1 MANTAN
7 TAKKINTGKVIIGS
21 CYEPAPTPESDP
33 DMLRLQRA
41 LLPPPH
47 PLETRAAAAAD
58 MVLYVVAVI
67 AVVVI
72 IFV

>member
-1 MANTAN
+1 M
-7 TAKKINTGKVIIGS
+7 AKKIDTGKVIIGS
-21 CYEPAPTPESDP
+21 SYELPLTPESDP

-58 MVLYVVAVI
+58 IALYVVSAI
-67 AVVVI
+67 GLIVI

>member
-1 MANTAN
+1 M
-7 TAKKINTGKVIIGS
+7 AKKIDTGKVIIGS

-58 MVLYVVAVI
+58 MVLYVVAAI
-67 AVVVI
+67 GLVVI

>member
-41 LLPPPH
+41 LLPPAH

>member
-1 MANTAN
+1 M
-7 TAKKINTGKVIIGS
+7 AKKINTGKVIIGS
-21 CYEPAPTPESDP
+21 SYELPLTPESDP

-41 LLPPPH
+41 LLPRPH

-58 MVLYVVAVI
+58 IALYVVSAI
-67 AVVVI
+67 ALVVI

>member
-1 MANTAN
+1 M
-7 TAKKINTGKVIIGS
+7 AKKINTGKVIIGS

-58 MVLYVVAVI
+58 MVLYVVSAI
-67 AVVVI
+67 GLVVI
-72 IFV
+72 IFI

>member
-1 MANTAN
+1 M
-7 TAKKINTGKVIIGS
+7 AKKIDTGKVIIGS
-21 CYEPAPTPESDP
+21 CYEPALTPESDP

-41 LLPPPH
+41 LLPPAH

-58 MVLYVVAVI
+58 MVLYVVAAI
-67 AVVVI
+67 GLVVI

>member
-1 MANTAN
+1 M
-7 TAKKINTGKVIIGS
+7 AKKIDTGKVIIGS
-21 CYEPAPTPESDP
+21 CYELPLTPESDP

-41 LLPPPH
+41 LLPPAH

-58 MVLYVVAVI
+58 MVLYVVSAI

-72 IFV
+72 IFI

>member
-1 MANTAN
+1 M
-7 TAKKINTGKVIIGS
+7 AKKIDTGKVIIGS

-58 MVLYVVAVI
+58 MVLYVVAAI
-67 AVVVI
+67 GLVVI
-72 IFV
+72 IFI

>member
-1 MANTAN
+1 M
-7 TAKKINTGKVIIGS
+7 AKKFNTGKVIIGS
-21 CYEPAPTPESDP
+21 CYELPLTPESDP
-33 DMLRLQRA
+33 DMLRVQRA

-58 MVLYVVAVI
+58 IALYVVSAI
-67 AVVVI
+67 ALVVI

>member
-1 MANTAN
+1 M
-7 TAKKINTGKVIIGS
+7 AKKIDTGKVIIGS
-21 CYEPAPTPESDP
+21 SYELPLTPESDP

-41 LLPPPH
+41 LLPRPH

-58 MVLYVVAVI
+58 IALYVVSVI
-67 AVVVI
+67 GLIVI

>member
-1 MANTAN
+1 M
-7 TAKKINTGKVIIGS
+7 AKKIDTGKVIIGS
-21 CYEPAPTPESDP
+21 SYELPLTPESDP

-41 LLPPPH
+41 LLPRPH

-58 MVLYVVAVI
+58 IALYVVSAI
-67 AVVVI
+67 GLIVI

>member
-1 MANTAN
+1 M
-7 TAKKINTGKVIIGS
+7 AKKIDTGKVIIGS

>member
-1 MANTAN
+1 MV
-7 TAKKINTGKVIIGS
+7 KKINTGKVIIGS

-58 MVLYVVAVI
+58 IALYVVSAI
-67 AVVVI
+67 ALVVI

>member
-1 MANTAN
+1 MV
-7 TAKKINTGKVIIGS
+7 KKINTGKVIIGS

-41 LLPPPH
+41 LLPPAH

>member
-1 MANTAN
+1 M
-7 TAKKINTGKVIIGS
+7 AKKIDTGKVIIGS
-21 CYEPAPTPESDP
+21 CYELPLIRESDP

-41 LLPPPH
+41 LLPPAH

-58 MVLYVVAVI
+58 MVLYVVAAI
-67 AVVVI
+67 GLVVI

>member
-1 MANTAN
+1 M
-7 TAKKINTGKVIIGS
+7 AKKINTGKLIIGS

-58 MVLYVVAVI
+58 MVLYVVAAI
-67 AVVVI
+67 GLVVI

>member
-1 MANTAN
+1 M
-7 TAKKINTGKVIIGS
+7 AKKIDTGKVIIGS

-41 LLPPPH
+41 LLPPAH

>member
-1 MANTAN
+1 MAQ
-7 TAKKINTGKVIIGS
+7 KFNTGKVIIGS
-21 CYEPAPTPESDP
+21 SYEPALTPESDP

-41 LLPPPH
+41 LLPRPH

-58 MVLYVVAVI
+58 IALYVVSAI
-67 AVVVI
+67 GLIVI

>member
-1 MANTAN
+1 MAQ
-7 TAKKINTGKVIIGS
+7 KFNTGKVIIGS
-21 CYEPAPTPESDP
+21 CYELPLTPESDP

-41 LLPPPH
+41 LLPH

-58 MVLYVVAVI
+58 IALYVVSAI
-67 AVVVI
+67 GLIVI

>member
-1 MANTAN
+1 M
-7 TAKKINTGKVIIGS
+7 AKKIDTGKVIIGS
-21 CYEPAPTPESDP
+21 SYEPALTPESDP

-41 LLPPPH
+41 LLPRPH

-58 MVLYVVAVI
+58 IALYVVSVI
-67 AVVVI
+67 GLIVI

>member
-1 MANTAN
+1 M
-7 TAKKINTGKVIIGS
+7 AKKINTGKVIIGS

-41 LLPPPH
+41 LLPRPH

-58 MVLYVVAVI
+58 MVLYVVAAI
-67 AVVVI
+67 GVVVI
-72 IFV
+72 IFI

>member
-1 MANTAN
+1 MV
-7 TAKKINTGKVIIGS
+7 KKIDTGKVIIGS
-21 CYEPAPTPESDP
+21 CYELPLTPESDP

>member
-1 MANTAN
+1 M
-7 TAKKINTGKVIIGS
+7 AKKIDTGKVIIGS

-41 LLPPPH
+41 LLPPAH

-58 MVLYVVAVI
+58 MVLYVVAAI
-67 AVVVI
+67 GLVVI

>member
-1 MANTAN
+1 M
-7 TAKKINTGKVIIGS
+7 AKKIDTGKVIIGS
-21 CYEPAPTPESDP
+21 SYELPLTPESDP

-58 MVLYVVAVI
+58 IALYVVSVI
-67 AVVVI
+67 GLIVI

>member
-1 MANTAN
+1 M
-7 TAKKINTGKVIIGS
+7 AKKIDTGKVIIGS
-21 CYEPAPTPESDP
+21 SYELPLIPESDP

-58 MVLYVVAVI
+58 IALYVVSAI
-67 AVVVI
+67 GLIVI

>member
-1 MANTAN
+1 M
-7 TAKKINTGKVIIGS
+7 AKKIDTGKVIIGS
-21 CYEPAPTPESDP
+21 CYELPLTPESAP

-41 LLPPPH
+41 LLPPAH

-58 MVLYVVAVI
+58 MVLYVVSAI

-72 IFV
+72 IFI

>member
-1 MANTAN
+1 MAQ
-7 TAKKINTGKVIIGS
+7 KFNTGKVIIGS
-21 CYEPAPTPESDP
+21 SYELPLTPESDP

-58 MVLYVVAVI
+58 IALYVVSVI
-67 AVVVI
+67 GLIVI
-72 IFV
+72 IFI

>member
-1 MANTAN
+1 M
-7 TAKKINTGKVIIGS
+7 AKKIDTGKVIIGS
-21 CYEPAPTPESDP
+21 SYEPALTPESDP

-41 LLPPPH
+41 LLPPAH

>member
-1 MANTAN
+1 M
-7 TAKKINTGKVIIGS
+7 KQKFNTGKVIIGS
-21 CYEPAPTPESDP
+21 AHEPALTPELDP

-47 PLETRAAAAAD
+47 KLEIRAAAAAD
-58 MVLYVVAVI
+58 IALYVVSAI
-67 AVVVI
+67 ALVVI

>member
-1 MANTAN
+1 M
-7 TAKKINTGKVIIGS
+7 AKKINTGKVIIGS
-21 CYEPAPTPESDP
+21 SYELPLTPESDP

-41 LLPPPH
+41 LLPRPH

-58 MVLYVVAVI
+58 IALYVVSAI
-67 AVVVI
+67 GLIVI

>member
-1 MANTAN
+1 M
-7 TAKKINTGKVIIGS
+7 AKKINTGKVIIGS
-21 CYEPAPTPESDP
+21 SYEPALTPESDP

-41 LLPPPH
+41 LLPRPH

-58 MVLYVVAVI
+58 IALYVVSVI
-67 AVVVI
+67 GLIVI

>member
-1 MANTAN
+1 MAQ
-7 TAKKINTGKVIIGS
+7 KFNTGKVIIGS
-21 CYEPAPTPESDP
+21 AHEPALTPESDP

-58 MVLYVVAVI
+58 IALYVVSAI
-67 AVVVI
+67 ALVVI